1 MHSWNVPAGIPGG
14 WTGSLRSSDR
24 KCVLRE
30 GGERERRGRCFLLV
44 LPTCFD
50 ALLILGPLHTHH
62 AHVPVCKCCWSH
74 PPVLIA
80 DCY

>member
-30 GGERERRGRCFLLV
+30 GGEREKGEMF
-44 LPTCFD
+44 
-50 ALLILGPLHTHH
+50 
-62 AHVPVCKCCWSH
+62 PVGSPH
-74 PPVLIA
+74 MF
-80 DCY
+80 